1 MERSDDEIPRYSLI
15 FLRIDRVAA
24 SLVRRAFSVFPRVSE
39 RLLRSF
45 PSFVKKKKKERRGE
59 RKRGRG
65 EREGWMGGTC
75 GSGKNTECGIKGR
88 KMYDSLRGFYIPR
101 EPRIFLDTGS

>member
-1 MERSDDEIPRYSLI
+1 MERSDDEIRRYSLI
-15 FLRIDRVAA
+15 FLRIDRVA
-24 SLVRRAFSVFPRVSE
+24 SLVSRAFSVFPRVSE

-45 PSFVKKKKKERRGE
+45 PSFVKKKKKKGKE
-59 RKRGRG
+59 RGREG